1 MFPPDTLWPDSRYC
15 TTRKAPEDF
24 KNHFYNFTE
33 SRFGFMTG
41 HKFLGQFIY
50 SELGIIKDQQLK
62 GL

>member
-15 TTRKAPEDF
+15 TTRKPPENF

-50 SELGIIKDQQLK
+50 SELGTIKD
-62 GL
+62 